1 METVAPIFT
10 ALIALAM
17 AVSTLVR
24 GARDRLHQE
33 YAYLAG
39 VISIVFLCLFFV
51 ITSGDRAWRYGLLV
65 SALLV
70 APASLQVFSQ
80 ILRSYDPPFRFFVPV
95 LYVLAALQLV
105 AIVLLGADSGTVI
118 SINAS
123 LVFGGLTVGVVW
135 IFRLNRRLT
144 RPVERSRVGSLL
156 WVGAVA
162 IAGMGLE
169 MAFVDWNL
177 IRDLPEGEGVM
188 FPPFGS
194 LLVAGYIYYLGQVIH
209 RRRLLDRH
217 EIVSRISVF
226 VVMAIVLGAVY
237 GILVRLI
244 GQSAGPMAEAIDILI
259 ASILV
264 LILYEPVKLAM
275 EKQVDRYIARDRAQ
289 YIAALVDM
297 KQRLPGL
304 IELGPL
310 LDTLFDGTLLTGRL
324 DLSSIYLYDEAR
336 DGFRLRRF
344 EGDPEQPLMSAFAQ
358 RPFIDGFLEGRSW
371 YALEEL
377 EAQLFAGRTPDW
389 LDGAVATLRSLQ
401 AGVCLPLRIGA
412 TVIGVWNLRRKP
424 ASPALSADE
433 LELLAGLADQV
444 AVLVDN
450 SRAFER
456 LKERDR
462 LASLGEMAAGLAH
475 EIRNPLG
482 AIKGAVQVLGRNR
495 SSGQDREFLGIIVEE
510 VDRLDG
516 VVRQFL
522 DYARPMNMRVDETDP
537 DLLLA
542 SVLAMAE
549 AEGLPENILIDY
561 QPGEDVPPVDMDVE
575 KLKQVIINVVRNGI
589 QAMRRGGGTLF
600 VRTRAL
606 LLDDP
611 ERPVPSLRSRAPGRG
626 DLVRVKRGHM
636 AARESVEVS
645 FEDEGQGIALEDAG
659 KLFIPFFTTK
669 AQGTGL
675 GLPICERIV
684 REHGGEIE
692 MESVL
697 GAGTRLVLRL
707 PLWGSEPP
715 RVDDSIDD

>member
-17 AVSTLVR
+17 AISTLVR
-24 GARDRLHQE
+24 GGRDRLHQE
-33 YAYLAG
+33 YAWLAG

-51 ITSGDRAWRYGLLV
+51 IISGESIWRYGLLV

-70 APASLQVFSQ
+70 APAALQVFSQ
-80 ILRSYDPPFRFFVPV
+80 ILRKYDPPFRFYVPV
-95 LYVLAALQLV
+95 LYSLAALQLV
-105 AIVLLGADSGTVI
+105 VIFVLGVDSGTVVV
-118 SINAS
+118 INAT
-123 LVFGGLTVGVVW
+123 LVFGGLTLGVFGIW
-135 IFRLNRRLT
+135 RLNRRLT
-144 RPVERSRVGSLL
+144 RKVERSRVGSLL

-162 IAGMGLE
+162 IAGMGTE
-169 MAFVDWNL
+169 MAFLDWNL
-177 IRDLPEGEGVM
+177 IRQVPQGEGVM

-244 GQSAGPMAEAIDILI
+244 GQAAGPMAEAIDILI

-275 EKQVDRYIARDRAQ
+275 EKQVDRYVARDRAQ
-289 YIAALVDM
+289 YIAALMDM

-304 IELGPL
+304 IELDPL
-310 LDTLFDGTLLTGRL
+310 LDTLFDGTLITGRL
-324 DLSSIYLYDEAR
+324 DLSSIFLYDEAR

-371 YALEEL
+371 YVLEEL
-377 EAQLFAGRTPDW
+377 EAQLFTGQTPDW
-389 LDGAVATLRSLQ
+389 LDGAVATMRSLQ

-433 LELLAGLADQV
+433 LELLAALADQV

-462 LASLGEMAAGLAH
+462 LASLGEMSAGLAH

-482 AIKGAVQVLGRNR
+482 AIKGAVQVLARNR
-495 SSGQDREFLGIIVEE
+495 SSEQDREFLGIIVEE

-549 AEGLPENILIDY
+549 AEGLPENVRIDY
-561 QPGEDVPPVDMDVE
+561 RPGRDVPPTAMDVE

-589 QAMRRGGGTLF
+589 QAMGRKGGTLT
-600 VRTRAL
+600 VRTSAL
-606 LLDDP
+606 LQDGED
-611 ERPVPSLRSRAPGRG
+611 EGTPSLRSRAPGRS
-626 DLVRVKRGHM
+626 DQVRVKRGHM
-636 AARESVEVS
+636 GARESVEMS
-645 FEDEGQGIALEDAG
+645 FEDEGQGIAQDDAG

-697 GAGTRLVLRL
+697 GEGTRLVLRL
-707 PLWGSEPP
+707 PLWGDEPP
-715 RVDDSIDD
+715 PVDDSFDD